1 MSDGTMPSAEAML
14 GQFVDRLL
22 ASETVDR
29 AILERAERVAQAEDR
44 RLDRVLNEL
53 GLLDDDAFAR
63 TWAQVAGL
71 PCAAETDY
79 PKAPIL
85 EDVLSPAFLRSAEVV
100 PIEATDTGL
109 DLAIL
114 DPLDRFTVAAVA
126 VKTGRKIRPRV
137 GRPRDLRHA
146 LETLYAPRPS
156 ADGPA
161 AAGGDVFSHDVDR
174 LRDLA
179 SDAPVIRLVQDL
191 LTRGVERRA
200 SDLHL
205 SLSRRGPRAR
215 LRVDGLLHDIAPPP
229 VDLYEAVVSR
239 LKIMSGLDIA
249 ERRLPQDGSAR
260 AVVAGREV
268 NLRAATMPHIT
279 GEGIVLR
286 ILDRSNLSVDL
297 EGLGVSRTFLADLG
311 TALAQPNGLVLMTGP
326 TGSGKTTTL
335 YAALRSIARA
345 DRNIVT
351 IEDPVEYQ
359 LDDQI
364 TQIEINARIG
374 LDFPRAL
381 RAVLRQ
387 DPDVVLIGE
396 IRDAE
401 TATIAARAAM
411 TGHLVLASI
420 HTGSAAAAIPR
431 LVDMGVEPY
440 LLSSTIRAV
449 MAQRLLRRICPS
461 CRGDRVPLPAHRL
474 AALGLR
480 CDEPVLGCAAQ
491 GCERCDGSGY
501 AGRVAVTE
509 FLSVNEAVRA
519 EIAKGSDATRLEAV
533 ARGFGMR
540 VLIENAADLLTT
552 GASTL
557 SEIERVFGQAA

>member
-1 MSDGTMPSAEAML
+1 MSDGTIPSAEPL
-14 GQFVDRLL
+14 LDRFVASLL
-22 ASETVDR
+22 ASERIDR
-29 AILERAERVAQAEDR
+29 ATLERAERVARAEDR

-53 GLLDDDAFAR
+53 GLLDDDEFAQ
-63 TWAQVAGL
+63 TWAQVVGM
-71 PCAAETDY
+71 PCAAEADY
-79 PKAPIL
+79 PASPL
-85 EDVLSPAFLRSAEVV
+85 LDGLLSAAFLRSVEAV
-100 PIEATDTGL
+100 PVGVTDAAV

-126 VKTGRKIRPRV
+126 VKSGRAVRPRI
-137 GRPRDLRHA
+137 GRPRDIRQA
-146 LETLYAPRPS
+146 LETLYAPQPS
-156 ADGPA
+156 TDGP
-161 AAGGDVFSHDVDR
+161 GDATGAVFSHDVDR

-215 LRVDGLLHDIAPPP
+215 LRIDGLLHDIAPPP
-229 VDLYEAVVSR
+229 VELYEAAVSR

-260 AVVAGREV
+260 VVVSGREV

-286 ILDRSNLSVDL
+286 ILDRSNLSVSL
-297 EGLGVSRTFLADLG
+297 EDLGVSRTFLADLR

-335 YAALRSIARA
+335 YAALRAIARP

-351 IEDPVEYQ
+351 IEDPVEFQ

-364 TQIEINARIG
+364 TQIEVNARIG
-374 LDFPRAL
+374 FDFPRAL

-401 TATIAARAAM
+401 TAAIAARAAM

-420 HTGSAAAAIPR
+420 HTNSAAAAIPR
-431 LVDMGVEPY
+431 LIDMGVEPY
-440 LLSSTIRAV
+440 LLSSTLRAV

-480 CDEPVLGCAAQ
+480 CDAPVLGCEAE
-491 GCERCDGSGY
+491 GCERCAGSGH
-501 AGRVAVTE
+501 AGRIAVTE
-509 FLSVNEAVRA
+509 FLSVDEALRI
-519 EIAKGSDATRLEAV
+519 EIARGSDAARLEAV
-533 ARGFGMR
+533 ARGSGMR
-540 VLIENAADLLTT
+540 TLVENAADLLAA
-552 GASTL
+552 GASSL
-557 SEIERVFGQAA
+557 SEVERVFGQAA